1 MRDCSLGV
9 EETTDEAR
17 DLVFCM
23 RFAAIKPEPLRPRED
38 DAEDF
43 SVVSVFADGS
53 CLEFCLGRTC
63 IMSSTIRSVSAF
75 APFTLPFRSAL
86 EPFFPLPLEADFS
99 ALFSKSGEESRFLF
113 VSRFEES
120 PLAESKAGDTVVT

>member
-17 DLVFCM
+17 ELVFTM
-23 RFAAIKPEPLRPRED
+23 RFAVIKLEPLRLRED
-38 DAEDF
+38 DADGF
-43 SVVSVFADGS
+43 SFVVAFVDGS

-63 IMSSTIRSVSAF
+63 IMSSTVLSVPAF
-75 APFTLPFRSAL
+75 VSFTLPFRSAL
-86 EPFFPLPLEADFS
+86 ELLFPLPLEADFS

-113 VSRFEES
+113 VNRFEES
-120 PLAESKAGDTVVT
+120 PLAESEAGGTVDI